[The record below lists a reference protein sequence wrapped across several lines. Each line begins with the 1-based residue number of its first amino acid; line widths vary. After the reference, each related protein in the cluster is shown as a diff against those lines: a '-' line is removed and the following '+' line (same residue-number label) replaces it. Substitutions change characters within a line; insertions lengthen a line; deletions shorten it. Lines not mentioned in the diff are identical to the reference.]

1 MCSYHFCFGKYDFR
15 SNYIIIEC
23 VFFGLIRKLFKIL
36 EKKQASNGKKLPLF
50 IIFRKITVRT
60 NVKCV
65 KQTSNLASKTDQQQ
79 IHCWSE
85 LKKRH
90 EKYNFNAY
98 NAYTTWAPR
107 VLCRLQ
113 K

>member
-1 MCSYHFCFGKYDFR
+1 M
-15 SNYIIIEC
+15 
-23 VFFGLIRKLFKIL
+23 FFGLIWKLFKAL
-36 EKKQASNGKKLPLF
+36 EIKQTSNGKKLPLF
-50 IIFRKITVRT
+50 IIFRKITVST

-65 KQTSNLASKTDQQQ
+65 KHTSNLASKTDQQ

-85 LKKRH
+85 LIKRH

-98 NAYTTWAPR
+98 AYATWTPR
-107 VLCRLQ
+107 VLCQLL